1 MSIRPNHRARH
12 ARAGRANI
20 DIPSVS
26 DTFKKFKWFT
36 IGLIIIFPI
45 YPSLSIIWSGGSVR
59 AGDYDEST
67 IITAYSDLG
76 DSEDEW
82 YISDTG
88 LIRIGWWDPIS
99 ESPDSVSVTSK
110 PAPSTKNSVKKHTVK
125 ALESVQSIS
134 NKYGVSTDAIL
145 WANDLTLDD
154 ELKIGQ
160 VLKIPPVSGVVH
172 TVVSGDTISGIAAKY
187 KIDSADIVS
196 VNMLRDAA
204 SIRIGM
210 DLMIPGAIKRTVAS
224 SWKSETLPTK
234 APIAKVATQ
243 TRDTNDAKISPKA
256 SVTISPK
263 TGLKDRYVVK
273 YTWKSRGFVW
283 WNCTW
288 YVAQNKTV
296 TWRGNANTWIRNAK
310 AAWEKT
316 GSTPVVGAIV
326 QFSWEWY
333 NRYYGHVGIVAG
345 IENGNIIVKDM
356 NYRWLYEVTIRK
368 VPINSSTID
377 GYIYVD

>member
-1 MSIRPNHRARH
+1 MSIRPNHKARH

-76 DSEDEW
+76 ESEDEW
-82 YISDTG
+82 YISDTW
-88 LIRIGWWDPIS
+88 LIRIGWWDPLDNS
-99 ESPDSVSVTSK
+99 LDSTSVSPIVSGT
-110 PAPSTKNSVKKHTVK
+110 AKNSVKKHIVK
-125 ALESVQSIS
+125 ALESVQIIS

-145 WANDLTLDD
+145 WANDLTMDD

-160 VLKIPPVSGVVH
+160 ILKIPPVSGVVH
-172 TVVSGDTISGIAAKY
+172 NVVSGDTISAIASKY
-187 KIDSADIVS
+187 KVDSADIVS

-210 DLMIPGAIKRTVAS
+210 DLMIPGAMKRTAPIA
-224 SWKSETLPTK
+224 WKTDSLPVK
-234 APIAKVATQ
+234 APISKVATQ
-243 TRDTNDAKISPKA
+243 TRDSNDAKISPK
-256 SVTISPK
+256 SVATISSK
-263 TGLKDRYVVK
+263 TWLKDRYIVK

-296 TWRGNANTWIRNAK
+296 TWRWNANTWIRNAK
-310 AAWEKT
+310 AAWAKT
-316 GSTPVVGAIV
+316 WSTPVVGSIV

-345 IENGNIIVKDM
+345 IEDGNIIVKDM
-356 NYRWLYEVTIRK
+356 NYRGLYEVTIRK
-368 VPINSSTID
+368 VSINSSSID